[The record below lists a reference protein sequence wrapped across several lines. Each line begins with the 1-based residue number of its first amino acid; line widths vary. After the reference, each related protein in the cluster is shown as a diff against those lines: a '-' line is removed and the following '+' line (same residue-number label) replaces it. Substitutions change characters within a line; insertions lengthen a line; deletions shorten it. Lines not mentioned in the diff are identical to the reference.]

1 MGLVLL
7 KDQNEIIILVQLFHS
22 SPTRQVKGGMRSP
35 IYIVL

>member
-22 SPTRQVKGGMRSP
+22 SPTRQVKGT
-35 IYIVL
+35 VE